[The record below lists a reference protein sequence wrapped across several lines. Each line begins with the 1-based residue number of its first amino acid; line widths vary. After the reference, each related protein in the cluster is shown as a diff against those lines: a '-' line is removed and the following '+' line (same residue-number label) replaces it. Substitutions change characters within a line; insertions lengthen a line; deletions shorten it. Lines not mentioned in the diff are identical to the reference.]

1 MVEGDIDGDRSEAVE
16 IESHDARFGGLKACR
31 RLARTIFLGSA
42 PTTASQ
48 SVRGIDG
55 QRVLLGVLQPGQQ
68 ISIYKDALRRL
79 SDRLHYLNTGDSRF
93 WFDVRPNLRR
103 EMEDRKRRFT
113 AKEHLLPEVQNRLR
127 GLIHG
132 TTFAGIHIFTS
143 SADVPDDWKMHLVIL
158 PPTAPYSR
166 GAGPLA
172 TKAALEILNSR
183 GDQPRMKRNR
193 LLFLAADAESTA
205 RLDDLVCSFKAW
217 ESIVKDIDLGDLNLD
232 QLQSRQ
238 ANKNRESAAEAA
250 NRTIRET
257 YRWLL
262 APTEEAEGKGISAM
276 RWESFP
282 LNTGSDSFTKKIER
296 VLREHELVIET
307 WAPDP
312 LLAKKQFAD
321 IVDEIVQQFTTR
333 VGDQVQISVELH
345 AQTAK
350 GFDAGLE
357 RTVRENCRTLKFKS
371 FDFEAED

>member
-1 MVEGDIDGDRSEAVE
+1 
-16 IESHDARFGGLKACR
+16 
-31 RLARTIFLGSA
+31 
-42 PTTASQ
+42 
-48 SVRGIDG
+48 VRGIDV

-68 ISIYKDALRRL
+68 VSIYKDALRRL

-113 AKEHLLPEVQNRLR
+113 AKEHFVPEVQNRLR

-132 TTFAGIHIFTS
+132 TTFAGIHIFTPS
-143 SADVPDDWKMHLVIL
+143 EDVPDDWKMHLVIL
-158 PPTAPYSR
+158 PPTAPFSR

-193 LLFLAADAESTA
+193 LLFLAADADSTA

-217 ESIVKDIDLGDLNLD
+217 ESIVKDIDLGDLNFD

-238 ANKNRESAAEAA
+238 ANKNRESAAEAV
-250 NRTIRET
+250 NRTSRET

-282 LNTGSDSFTKKIER
+282 LNTGSDSFTKEIER
-296 VLREHELVIET
+296 VLREHELVIEIWVPVHLDTLLRT
-307 WAPDP
+307 WFWKDGVKDIEAKEIWQKTCQYLYMPRLKDSNVFQAT
-312 LLAKKQFAD
+312 LA
-321 IVDEIVQQFTTR
+321 EGSETR
-333 VGDQVQISVELH
+333 DYFGLALGKRDGKCLSVIIFS
-345 AQTAK
+345 AIGQDT
-350 GFDAGLE
+350 F
-357 RTVRENCRTLKFKS
+357 VPIQFKS
-371 FDFEAED
+371 FRINVFPATTPTVMCDL

>member
-1 MVEGDIDGDRSEAVE
+1 MIYYLPQGWDPVVEGDIDGDRSEAVE
-16 IESHDARFGGLKACR
+16 IESHDARFGSLQACR

-48 SVRGIDG
+48 SVRGIDA

-113 AKEHLLPEVQNRLR
+113 VREHFLPEVQNRLR

-132 TTFAGIHIFTS
+132 TTFAGIHIFTP

-217 ESIVKDIDLGDLNLD
+217 GVH
-232 QLQSRQ
+232 RQ
-238 ANKNRESAAEAA
+238 
-250 NRTIRET
+250 
-257 YRWLL
+257 
-262 APTEEAEGKGISAM
+262 G
-276 RWESFP
+276 
-282 LNTGSDSFTKKIER
+282 
-296 VLREHELVIET
+296 H
-307 WAPDP
+307 
-312 LLAKKQFAD
+312 
-321 IVDEIVQQFTTR
+321 
-333 VGDQVQISVELH
+333 
-345 AQTAK
+345 
-350 GFDAGLE
+350 
-357 RTVRENCRTLKFKS
+357 
-371 FDFEAED
+371 